1 MDLAIVVEGSK
12 REVREMGKV
21 GEMRGRIRLG
31 YLNATGGKIATVIS
45 STISTGLLA
54 VLHP

>member
-1 MDLAIVVEGSK
+1 MGKV
-12 REVREMGKV
+12 GKV
-21 GEMRGRIRLG
+21 GEMRGWIRLG
-31 YLNATGGKIATVIS
+31 ELNAMGGKIATVIS

>member
-1 MDLAIVVEGSK
+1 MDMVIVVEGLA
-12 REVREMGKV
+12 RGRGDGEG
-21 GEMRGRIRLG
+21 GEMRGWFRLG
-31 YLNATGGKIATVIS
+31 DLNSMGGKIATVIS

>member
-1 MDLAIVVEGSK
+1 ME
-12 REVREMGKV
+12 EMGKL
-21 GEMRGRIRLG
+21 GETRERIRFG
-31 YLNATGGKIATVIS
+31 YLNAMGEIIATVIS